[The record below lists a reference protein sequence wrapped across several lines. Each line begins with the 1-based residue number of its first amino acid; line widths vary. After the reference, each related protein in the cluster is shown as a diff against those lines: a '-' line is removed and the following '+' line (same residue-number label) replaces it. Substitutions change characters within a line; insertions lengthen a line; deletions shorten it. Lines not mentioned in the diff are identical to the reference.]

1 MFHSR
6 RIYYRGNK
14 LWPWCITEKFPLSLL
29 AIGSDI
35 SLRKFASPA
44 ACLIIFREAFWLGR
58 VDTRRDDGSCDL
70 FLMIRGISL
79 FCLPVLE
86 APGLRSWP
94 WGAFWRCLS
103 MCYPTLHFLRKTI
116 PGRRLC
122 GTEPSLWLRQR
133 RSDPKKPSGSFLNIL
148 KDGIEEIV

>member
-14 LWPWCITEKFPLSLL
+14 LWPWCITEKFLLSLLAL

-35 SLRKFASPA
+35 SLRKFASKA
-44 ACLIIFREAFWLGR
+44 ACVLIFREAFWLGG
-58 VDTRRDDGSCDL
+58 VDTRRDEML
-70 FLMIRGISL
+70 APHISI